1 MSFLLTMMPLRA
13 RTPLLMLRPQAGR
26 SGGKARGAQPKSR
39 QVGKGLTP
47 YQGPRSCFGMFRCP
61 DCNRRWASGNSWADF
76 GQDCQNC
83 HVLVYPYMQARGRS
97 SSLMLFFGRRRR
109 LRPRFRESTLP
120 HGTAASVS
128 HITPSVCG
136 AQRSQRALKKQEGED
151 TLDVSK
157 PHPQELCEKCRK
169 LGCVPTD
176 PTDPRPPHY
185 ESVAVPRS
193 TRQQGRLAIAQR
205 DFPAARFRIAC
216 SLLPEG
222 SCVGAP
228 CPPDITAEWTKSKS
242 TGSVDENNCS
252 EENVN
257 NVGCTAALVGCS

>member
-1 MSFLLTMMPLRA
+1 MANQHFVERSPSRA
-13 RTPLLMLRPQAGR
+13 R
-26 SGGKARGAQPKSR
+26 SGKALRLIKARDAVLACLGAR
-39 QVGKGLTP
+39 IATDVGRVATHGQTLGRTA
-47 YQGPRSCFGMFRCP
+47 RTAMFSFIRTCRHEAAAALSCYFSAGGGGC
-61 DCNRRWASGNSWADF
+61 
-76 GQDCQNC
+76 
-83 HVLVYPYMQARGRS
+83 V
-97 SSLMLFFGRRRR
+97 
-109 LRPRFRESTLP
+109 
-120 HGTAASVS
+120 TAASATAG